1 MRGASEGAI
10 HAMLEVRG
18 LIMGQCQQHLN
29 SSAIQ
34 IIGGAN
40 VNQHPLI
47 PPQQLQKFQKGF
59 QYCLKKIIGF
69 DS

>member
-1 MRGASEGAI
+1 MSGASEGTI

-40 VNQHPLI
+40 ANQHPLI
-47 PPQQLQKFQKGF
+47 LQQQDKRFQNGF
-59 QYCLKKIIGF
+59 HYCLKYFIGF